1 MDYAIPG
8 FDNAAQSL
16 KPLLRTATATGATV
30 DLLGYDAAEILIDAG
45 TCTDGTHTVSL
56 TESDDDSTYTA
67 VAAGDIEGTCPAIIT
82 TNDDQAHTVGYRGTK
97 RYLRPVVTVAG
108 SPSTGATIGICVLR
122 GRKKYR
128 T

>member
-8 FDNAAQSL
+8 FDNALQSL
-16 KPLLRTATATGATV
+16 KPAARTATATGSTI
-30 DLLGYDAAEILIDAG
+30 DCLGYDAVEILIDSG

-56 TESDDDSTYTA
+56 TESSDDTTYTA
-67 VAAGDIEGTCPAIIT
+67 VAAGDLEGTFPAIIT
-82 TNDDQAHTVGYRGTK
+82 TNDDQCYTVGYRGTK
-97 RYLRPVVTVAG
+97 RYLRPVITVSG
-108 SPSTGATIGICVLR
+108 SPGTGAIIGIAALR